1 MEYSLHMMFNNS
13 HRLTEPISCV
23 MCDIDHF
30 KKVNDTYGHQ
40 VGDDVLKGFAKILKN
55 EAREID
61 SVGRYGGE
69 EFFLLL
75 PGTSLDSAGTFSARR
90 GQRGEE
96 HTFFYEGGTLK

>member
-1 MEYSLHMMFNNS
+1 MFQHS
-13 HRLTEPISCV
+13 HRLNEPISCV

-40 VGDDVLKGFAKILKN
+40 AGDEVLKSFAKILKN

-69 EFFLLL
+69 EFLLLL
-75 PGTSLDSAGTFSARR
+75 PGKGLDSAGTFSGRLR
-90 GQRGEE
+90 KRGEGQ
-96 HTFFYEGGTLK
+96 TFLYERGKFKRTRNWG